1 MVPIKETY
9 PEFRLRVSKSNIQL
23 VHCQLILG
31 GLTPQE
37 KATLINSISPQQTYG
52 TLSLGGNIGFN
63 ESILNKASFQYHHFR
78 MLQELLKPILC
89 KANGNI

>member
-23 VHCQLILG
+23 VLPTYFG
-31 GLTPQE
+31 SSSLTPQD

-78 MLQELLKPILC
+78 MLQELQTIL

>member
-1 MVPIKETY
+1 
-9 PEFRLRVSKSNIQL
+9 
-23 VHCQLILG
+23 LG
-31 GLTPQE
+31 SLTPQD
-37 KATLINSISPQQTYG
+37 KATLINSIRANKRG

-63 ESILNKASFQYHHFR
+63 EMFKQSKLSVSSLR